1 MWPMVLKMRSWRKS
15 ALQIA
20 AAAACLMGCG
30 VVAAAPAMG
39 QTFDDVGSR
48 HWARSAI
55 DWVTDRG
62 TPDARLLDDYGPLF
76 KPGKAISRAQLARAL
91 AIVSGHRG
99 ESVPEVE
106 IPDMTPE
113 KNRCYADAQVALHYG
128 FLGLIS
134 KDGKRGFYPGR
145 AVAAATA
152 EAAVVRW
159 LAQAYPATDW
169 TMLTALKSH
178 RWEPLPGWKPSLP
191 SYFATTIAARQL
203 QLRYDHPAGSDRRE
217 LTPRQNISRAEVAYL
232 LRQAHSVS
240 SRLYGIAKYADLTLP
255 PLSTRQRQ
263 IISYAFRYIGYPYV
277 WAGEWPT
284 KSSPYGPQAAGGF
297 DCSGF
302 TFYVMQ
308 CHFGYAVRG
317 RGAGDQARLAKPRL
331 TRGRLLPGDLIFFGT
346 EGARSTVAQIYHAAL
361 YMGNGWFVHSTGSS
375 DGVTI
380 ASLDD
385 PYNTYWKT
393 SFAWG
398 RRVLKSSQL
407 AAE

>member
-1 MWPMVLKMRSWRKS
+1 MRTWRTS

-20 AAAACLMGCG
+20 VVTACLLAFG
-30 VVAAAPAMG
+30 VVAAAPANG
-39 QTFDDVGSR
+39 QTYSDVGSR
-48 HWARSAI
+48 YWARSAI

-99 ESVPEVE
+99 ETVPEVE

-134 KDGKRGFYPGR
+134 KDGERGFYPGR

-169 TMLTALKSH
+169 TMLTALKSR
-178 RWEPLPGWKPSLP
+178 RWQPLPGWKPSLP

-203 QLRYDHPAGSDRRE
+203 QLRYNHPAGSDRRE
-217 LTPRQNISRAEVAYL
+217 LTPRQKISRAEVAYL
-232 LRQAHSVS
+232 LRRAHSVS
-240 SRLYGIAKYADLTLP
+240 GRLYGIAKYADLTLP

-263 IISYAFRYIGYPYV
+263 ILGYAFRYIGYPYV

-331 TRGRLLPGDLIFFGT
+331 TRSRLLPGDLIFFGT
-346 EGARSTVAQIYHAAL
+346 GGAKSTVGQIYHAAL
-361 YMGNGWFVHSTGSS
+361 YMGNGWFIHSTGSS

-380 ASLDD
+380 SSLDD

-407 AAE
+407 AAD